1 MMNTLKAINPKN
13 IIITNGI
20 VRIIAMKRWRSIDE
34 WDKVVYKNT
43 ETFIYNDLLEW
54 HYDIT
59 RYEEPFLSLAE
70 IEEQLLKAK
79 YTPPFYVW
87 HDDYLDGI
95 IYEYGNYNPPSWVIH
110 GRTKG
115 FA

>member
-34 WDKVVYKNT
+34 W
-43 ETFIYNDLLEW
+43 DLLEW